1 MTVTEPRRS
10 EADVRGSDV
19 PLRVLLLAEACNPSW
34 SSVPL
39 VGYNFARALALHPRL
54 DVTVVTQVRN
64 AGDLEGDILT
74 ALADVEYVD
83 NEWVAARAYKLATK
97 LRGGKGL
104 AWTID
109 TALSV
114 PAYYAFEREVLRRF
128 RPELV
133 GLGGFDIVHRIT
145 PLSPVTPSPLA
156 SAIERPMVIGPLN
169 GGLPFPREFEHMR
182 RNEREWLAKLRF
194 LHRMLP
200 HAKRTYRNLDGLMV
214 GSTYTASQVPRE
226 FAGVE
231 LFLPENGI
239 EPDVFPIA
247 KGWNPPSERR
257 FRFVTVGRLSPLK
270 GFDMVIE
277 AMASSEKLRQTEL
290 VIIGDGPER
299 ERLLELVRT
308 HGLHDNV
315 HLPGW
320 LKQKEVAVELAG
332 SQAFVFA
339 SVKDFGGGA
348 VLEAMAS
355 GLPSIVVDYG
365 GPADLVDD
373 SYGIRVP
380 MAKRPQLVIGLR
392 AAMERLAG
400 DHALCTRMGETAAAV
415 ARDHYT
421 WDAKAERIVS
431 FYDEVIARS
440 PRALARAARASAI
453 DAPVAWSRS
462 G

>member
-1 MTVTEPRRS
+1 MTVTDPRRS
-10 EADVRGSDV
+10 AEHAGGGDL

-39 VGYNFARALALHPRL
+39 VGYNFARALARHPRL

-64 AGDLEGDILT
+64 AADLDGDILT
-74 ALADVEYVD
+74 ALAEVEYID

-128 RPELV
+128 RPQLV
-133 GLGGFDIVHRIT
+133 GFGGFDIVHRIT
-145 PLSPVTPSPLA
+145 PLSPVTPSPLV

-169 GGLPFPREFEHMR
+169 GGLPFPREFADMQR
-182 RNEREWLAKLRF
+182 SEREWLAKLRF

-200 HAKRTYRNLDGLMV
+200 HAKRTYRDLDGLLV
-214 GSTYTASQVPRE
+214 GSTYTASQVPRQ

-239 EPDVFPIA
+239 DPDVFPIA
-247 KGWNPPSERR
+247 HEWSAPRDRR

-277 AMASSEKLRQTEL
+277 AMASSDKLRETEL

-308 HGLHDNV
+308 HGLQDNV
-315 HLPGW
+315 SLPGW
-320 LKQKEVAVELAG
+320 LPQKEVAAELAT

-355 GLPSIVVDYG
+355 GLPCVVVNYG
-365 GPADLVDD
+365 GPADLVDE
-373 SYGIRVP
+373 SCGIRVP
-380 MAKRPQLVIGLR
+380 MAPRPQLVTGLR
-392 AAMERLAG
+392 SAMERLSA
-400 DHALCTRMGETAAAV
+400 DHALCERLGETAAATV
-415 ARDHYT
+415 REQYT
-421 WDAKAERIVS
+421 WDAKADRIVS

-440 PRALARAARASAI
+440 PRAVPLAARTGLGTS
-453 DAPVAWSRS
+453 PTFRGSFT
-462 G
+462 